1 MLELFQFVFMQRAF
15 IAGILIAILCA
26 IIGLFIVLRR
36 MALLGDGL
44 AHISFGGIAAGMLFG
59 INNLISALIF
69 SILGAVGIQKLK
81 KMKVYSDSAIA
92 IFFSFGLALGVILV
106 SLSRGF
112 NADLMS
118 YLFGS
123 ILSVSTSDIIII
135 LIAGFAVLLT
145 IFLFYKE
152 LFYITFDEVSAKASG
167 IKVERINTLLIILTA
182 IIVVLSMRIV
192 GILLVSSLLVIP
204 ASTALMFK
212 RSFKQTIVIST
223 IISVLAVIIGLISAY
238 YLNLAAGGAIV
249 MILILTFFT
258 LLLFFAGRNEYKT
271 RLVEK

>member
-15 IAGILIAILCA
+15 IAGILIAVLCST
-26 IIGLFIVLRR
+26 IGLFIVLKR

-59 INNLISALIF
+59 INTLISALIF

-81 KMKVYSDSAIA
+81 KMKIYSDSAIA

-112 NADLMS
+112 NSDLMS

-123 ILSVSTSDIIII
+123 ILSVNISDIIII

-145 IFLFYKE
+145 LFLFYKE
-152 LFYITFDEVSAKASG
+152 LFYITFDEASAKAAG
-167 IKVERINTLLIILTA
+167 IKVGRVNTLLIVLTA

-212 RSFKQTIVIST
+212 RSFKQTLILST
-223 IISVLAVIIGLISAY
+223 IISALAVIIGLIAAY

-249 MILILTFFT
+249 MILIGIFLGVFF
-258 LLLFFAGRNEYKT
+258 LSKH
-271 RLVEK
+271 